1 MEICAPNMPS
11 PQKAA
16 EEEKLREEAWLGD
29 AVLELYV
36 RAWVLRR
43 EGKMDAEMKRR
54 FTCNGFLTCFGAPTK
69 VEARIGVIYK
79 EEGLEAAFAWVEKEL
94 EPLFLKQEANRR
106 R

>member
-79 EEGLEAAFAWVEKEL
+79 EEGLEAAFEFVEKEL
-94 EPLFLKQEANRR
+94 EPLFLEQEANRR